1 MDEVIR
7 ANRQQTAGSMRAITI
22 RGAREHNLK
31 NVDLEIPRDKL
42 VVFTGLSG
50 SGKSSLAFDTIY
62 AEGQRRYVESLSAYA
77 RQFLE
82 MMQKPDVDQ
91 IDGLSPAISIEQK
104 TTSKN
109 PRSTVGTVTEIYDY
123 MRLLWARV
131 GVPYSPAT
139 GLPIESQIV
148 SQMVDRVLALP
159 EGTRLYLLA
168 PVVRGRKGE
177 YRKELAEYLKKGFQR
192 VKIDGTFHELAEAPV
207 LDKKFPHD
215 IDVVVDRIVVRPDI
229 GQRLAE
235 SFETA
240 LKLAEGLAVIEYA
253 DPIPSSPG
261 ARPGDPSTSKEMD
274 GRVKPGHDEKK
285 KTAKIHDK
293 SGPERILFSEKFACP
308 VSGFTIPEIEPRLFS
323 FNNPY
328 GACPACGGLGIEQH
342 IDEDLVVSDKELTL
356 RKGAI
361 APWAKSSSPYYTQ
374 TLTALAKF
382 YKFTLDTKW
391 KDLPKKTQNAILH
404 GSGDDEIKFSYED
417 GVRAYDTRKPFEGVV
432 TNIDR
437 RYRETESEWAREELA
452 KYFSDVPCEACHG
465 YRLKPEA
472 LCVKIGGKH
481 IGEISELSVRR
492 AGEWFET
499 VPKALN
505 AQQNEIA
512 ARVLKEI
519 RERLSFLLD
528 VGLNY
533 LTLARASGTLSGGE
547 SQRIRLASQIGSG
560 LTGVLYVLDEP
571 SIGLHQRDNARLLE
585 TLKRLRDL
593 GNTVIVVEHDED
605 AIRLADHVVDVGPG
619 AGVHGGHI
627 VAQGTPAEV
636 MNNPAS
642 LTGKYLTGEL
652 SVEIPERKPPNH
664 RRTIKVINAR
674 GNNLK
679 NVSAEIP
686 LGLFT
691 CVTGVSGGGKSTLL
705 IDTLYKAIARKLNNA
720 SEGAAPH
727 DRIEGLE
734 HIDKIIDIDQSPI
747 GRTPRSNPA
756 TYTGA
761 FTPIREWF
769 AGLPEA
775 KARGYEPGRFSFNVK
790 GGRCE
795 ACQGDGVIKIE
806 MHFLPDVYVTCDVC
820 KGKRYNRETLEVLFK
835 GKSIADVLDMTV
847 EEAADFFKAVPRVRE
862 TFKTLH
868 RVGLDYIH
876 VGQQATTLSGGEAQ
890 RVKLAKELSKRAT
903 GRTLYILD
911 EPTTGL
917 HFHDVKKLLEVLHEL
932 VSQGNTVVVI
942 EHNLE
947 VIKTA
952 DWVIDLGPEG
962 GDGGGEIVAW
972 GPPED
977 IVKAPRSYTGKF
989 LAPVLARE
997 SGGKRKRGASE
1008 AAE

>member
-1 MDEVIR
+1 MNDLFDKSR
-7 ANRQQTAGSMRAITI
+7 PRRQTAPDGTRVIAI

-31 NVDLEIPRDKL
+31 NVDLEIPRDQL

-104 TTSKN
+104 TTSRN

-139 GLPIESQIV
+139 GLPIESQTV

-177 YRKELAEYLKKGFQR
+177 YRKELADFMKRGFQR
-192 VKIDGTFHELAEAPV
+192 VKIDGKFYEIADAPT
-207 LDKKFPHD
+207 LDKKFKHD
-215 IDVVVDRIVVRPDI
+215 LDVVVDRLVVRPDI
-229 GQRLAE
+229 ATRLAE

-240 LKLAEGLAVIEYA
+240 LRLADGLAVVEFA
-253 DPIPSSPG
+253 DAPG
-261 ARPGDPSTSKEMD
+261 AAPPGE
-274 GRVKPGHDEKK
+274 GPGKK
-285 KTAKIHDK
+285 SAKIHDQ
-293 SGPERILFSEKFACP
+293 SGPERLIFSEKFACP
-308 VSGFTIPEIEPRLFS
+308 VSGFTIPEVEPRLFS
-323 FNNPY
+323 FNNPF
-328 GACPACGGLGIEQH
+328 GACPACGGLGVEQH
-342 IDEDLVVSDKELTL
+342 IDADLVIPDKDKTL
-356 RKGAI
+356 RGGAI
-361 APWAKSSSPYYTQ
+361 APWAKSTSPYYIQ
-374 TLTALAKF
+374 TLQALGKH
-382 YKFTLDTKW
+382 YKFTLDTRW
-391 KDLPKKTQNAILH
+391 KDLPKKTQDALLN
-404 GSGDDEIKFSYED
+404 GSGEDTIRFVYDDGLRSYQ
-417 GVRAYDTRKPFEGVV
+417 TTKPFEGVV
-432 TNIDR
+432 TNLER
-437 RYRETESEWAREELA
+437 RWRETDSDWAREEMA
-452 KYFSDVPCEACHG
+452 KYFTDIPCAACSG
-465 YRLKPEA
+465 FRLKPEA
-472 LCVKIGGKH
+472 LCVKIGGLH
-481 IGEISELSVRR
+481 IGEVAEMSVKR
-492 AGEWFET
+492 AGEWFTELPGRLS
-499 VPKALN
+499 PK
-505 AQQNEIA
+505 QNEIA
-512 ARVLKEI
+512 VRVLKEI
-519 RERLSFLLD
+519 RDRLKFLVD
-528 VGLNY
+528 VGLEY

-605 AIRLADHVVDVGPG
+605 AIRTADHVLDIGPG
-619 AGVHGGHI
+619 AGIHGGHV
-627 VAQGTPAEV
+627 VAQGTVDDIVAA
-636 MNNPAS
+636 PAS
-642 LTGKYLTGEL
+642 LTGKYLSGEMT
-652 SVEIPERKPPNH
+652 VHIPERRPKNP
-664 RRTIKVINAR
+664 RRVLKLVNAR

-679 NVSAEIP
+679 NVSVEIP

-705 IDTLYKAIARKLNNA
+705 VDTLYKAIARKLNGA
-720 SEGAAPH
+720 SEAPAPH

-734 HIDKIIDIDQSPI
+734 HLDKVIDIDQSPI

-820 KGKRYNRETLEVLFK
+820 KGKRYNRETLDVLFK
-835 GKSIADVLDMTV
+835 GKSIADILDMTV
-847 EEAADFFKAVPRVRE
+847 EEALGFFKAVPRVRSVLE
-862 TFKTLH
+862 LLH

-917 HFHDVKKLLEVLHEL
+917 HFHDVAKLLEVLHEL
-932 VSQGNTVVVI
+932 VEQGNTVVVI

-952 DWVIDLGPEG
+952 DWLIDLGPEG
-962 GDGGGEIVAW
+962 GDGGGEIVAA
-972 GPPED
+972 GTPEE
-977 IVKAPRSYTGKF
+977 IAKAKRSYTGQF
-989 LAPVLARE
+989 LAPVLGRREAKGKART
-997 SGGKRKRGASE
+997 E